1 MADLLAHQDSLPL
14 SDHHDSERLAPVL
27 FAGIAWTDRGF
38 DVSLLDE
45 RGITAAPL
53 AHFPAGQVPALIDH
67 LRGTGHSPEQR
78 VHCVVESTNGM
89 IDGGMITA
97 GLCVYRA
104 DPRVLPDR
112 PAFGSVDAEALARAG
127 VARLPE
133 LTQLVLE
140 GGSLTGRLG
149 ELAHC
154 KRQSS
159 LATAALT
166 KAGRCL
172 AHGERVKD
180 DKTVALT
187 FDDGPCPPHTSRI
200 LNILDRYRVP
210 ATFFCVGMHAS
221 AYTEELAQMTERGH
235 RLGNHTWSHPFLP
248 DLKWPEIAVQLERTD
263 EILAGAAGLHGPR
276 LFRPPYGSRTPKILA
291 RLADEPGGHTV
302 VLWDVE
308 PFDWQLPG
316 ADAIARSVLTQ
327 VKPGSIVVM
336 HDGGGDRSQTVE
348 ALSPIIEGLLAR
360 DYRFVRV
367 DELIR

>member
-1 MADLLAHQDSLPL
+1 MADLLAHQDSVPLP
-14 SDHHDSERLAPVL
+14 DHHDSERLAPVL

-38 DVSLLDE
+38 HVSLLDE

-78 VHCVVESTNGM
+78 VNCVVESTNGM

-104 DPRVLPDR
+104 DPWV
-112 PAFGSVDAEALARAG
+112 
-127 VARLPE
+127 
-133 LTQLVLE
+133 
-140 GGSLTGRLG
+140 
-149 ELAHC
+149 
-154 KRQSS
+154 
-159 LATAALT
+159 
-166 KAGRCL
+166 
-172 AHGERVKD
+172 
-180 DKTVALT
+180 
-187 FDDGPCPPHTSRI
+187 
-200 LNILDRYRVP
+200 
-210 ATFFCVGMHAS
+210 
-221 AYTEELAQMTERGH
+221 
-235 RLGNHTWSHPFLP
+235 LP

-316 ADAIARSVLTQ
+316 AGAIARSVLTQ
-327 VKPGSIVVM
+327 VKPGSIVVI